1 MSHVGDAS
9 AVLRSRAARVVLAAL
24 VAGTTIAILP
34 STAAA
39 QQKGTPG
46 LNNDITDVTGVLVG
60 HVTNEEAHTG
70 TTVVYVPD
78 TATAGVDVR
87 GGSAIT
93 RETDLLK
100 PTNEVQKVNAILLTG
115 GGEYGLAAGP
125 GAMQYLYEQNQG
137 FQVGFTPDQVVPILP
152 GAAIND
158 LRPGRDSSVR
168 PGFQDGFDAAEAAAS
183 GLGPVAQG
191 NIGAGAGAV
200 AGGLKGGLGSAS
212 VEIAPGIIVAAL
224 VVIDSAGS
232 PVDVAR
238 GCGLLA
244 ARYGVGTEF
253 AGRAGPEGGCGTY
266 RAPSVA
272 SGPGNTGS
280 VLGIVATN
288 INLDKAMNQKVAEV
302 AHDGVTRALGAS
314 HGMGAGDTMFSI
326 STDKVT
332 PAVGVLPDCLHA
344 AIRNTALGCQLLY
357 QIFLNSVPEVVSRAI
372 GHAMLE
378 AESVPGLA
386 SSYCGTFAAACAGAG
401 AAAASK
407 VTPEA
412 PAPAAVVA
420 SRNGGGTGRD
430 IPWLPLTSVG
440 SLCFATAY
448 ATGRRRATLLPAEPE
463 PVAGQRSG
471 RRSLRRVAV
480 VTAAAGL
487 ATFVAPGLGAQG
499 SAVLPDDPRC
509 QQDAGCLATVDRI
522 GEAMKRTMARAI
534 VHAMVAAKDPTGGA
548 SYCTTFPE
556 ACDAGPGGYPKG
568 AGRTGP
574 FNNITDVP
582 GVTIGSFTDDTG
594 TLGTTVM
601 HLPAGGTAGVEVR
614 GSAPGGRGTDS
625 TRADTAVQPV
635 HALILTGGSAYGLE
649 AADGVTPWL
658 EKKGLG
664 TPIGGGKVMP
674 VVPTSVI
681 FDLGRFG
688 RPWTAHAT
696 AEYGA
701 KAIAAA
707 KVGPQLQGSVGGG
720 AGASAGGLKGGL
732 GFASEDL
739 GDGVIVGA
747 VVDVNAFGTAV
758 DLGNACGLIGA
769 AYQVGS
775 EFGGLEP
782 PPGGCGDYRGS
793 PFNKSKAGEN
803 TTIGIVAT
811 NLPMSRA
818 LLSKMA
824 QYGQDGLAAALRPS
838 HTYFDGDTVWAVS
851 TGAAS
856 AGAPVPAAPTT
867 GAPVAAPARPR
878 PAAGL
883 PATGGRP
890 LVAGVGLVLAASG
903 FLLGRR
909 RRAGDLL
916 T

>member
-1 MSHVGDAS
+1 
-9 AVLRSRAARVVLAAL
+9 VLAAL
-24 VAGTTIAILP
+24 VAGTMAAGLP
-34 STAAA
+34 STASA

-60 HVTNEEAHTG
+60 HVTNEEARTG

-183 GLGPVAQG
+183 GLGPVDQG
-191 NIGAGAGAV
+191 NVGAGAGAV

-212 VEIAPGIIVAAL
+212 VEVAPGIIVAAL

-253 AGRAGPEGGCGTY
+253 AGRTGPEGGCGTY

-272 SGPGNTGS
+272 PGPGNTGS

-326 STDKVT
+326 STDKFT
-332 PAVGVLPDCLHA
+332 PGVGALPDCLHA

-357 QIFLNSVPEVVSRAI
+357 QIFLNSVPEVVSRAM

-378 AESVPGLA
+378 ATSVAGLA
-386 SSYCGTFAAACAGAG
+386 SSYCDTFASACGGAG

-407 VTPEA
+407 VAPIS
-412 PAPAAVVA
+412 PAPPATAMSAQGNA
-420 SRNGGGTGRD
+420 SSSRD
-430 IPWLPLTSVG
+430 VPWLLLSAVG
-440 SLCFATAY
+440 GLCFAAAY
-448 ATGRRRATLLPAEPE
+448 AVGRRRAAPPAIEPE
-463 PVAGQRSG
+463 PVMGRQTG
-471 RRSLRRVAV
+471 RRSLRRVGV
-480 VTAAAGL
+480 VAATVGL
-487 ATFVAPGLGAQG
+487 ATLVAPGLGAQG

-509 QQDAGCLATVDRI
+509 QQDAGCLATVDRV

-534 VHAMVAAKDPTGGA
+534 VHAMVAAKKVGSTA
-548 SYCTTFPE
+548 SYCSTFPE

-568 AGRTGP
+568 PGRAGP

-601 HLPAGGTAGVEVR
+601 HLPGGGTAGVEVR

-625 TRADTAVQPV
+625 TRSDTSVQPV

-707 KVGPQLQGSVGGG
+707 KVGPQPQGSVGGG

-758 DLGNACGLIGA
+758 DLGNACGLIGGV
-769 AYQVGS
+769 YQVGS

-782 PPGGCGDYRGS
+782 PPGGCGAYSGS

-811 NLPMSRA
+811 NLPMSRP

-856 AGAPVPAAPTT
+856 AGAPAPAAPPAA
-867 GAPVAAPARPR
+867 APVVAAPTQPR
-878 PAAGL
+878 PTAGL
-883 PATGGRP
+883 PATGGIP
-890 LVAGVGLVLAASG
+890 VVGAAGLVLATAG

-909 RRAGDLL
+909 RRARIA
-916 T
+916 